1 MPIMIPAMGLP
12 LAKVRKSDNLMKL
25 PALAYRGFLSNEYPN
40 TGLEILAATH
50 KKEVYYFEFFLYVRE
65 ERCLKGALSFDVKD
79 TKP

>member
-50 KKEVYYFEFFLYVRE
+50 KKEVYYFEFFLYVKLRKVSQG
-65 ERCLKGALSFDVKD
+65 CPKF
-79 TKP
+79 